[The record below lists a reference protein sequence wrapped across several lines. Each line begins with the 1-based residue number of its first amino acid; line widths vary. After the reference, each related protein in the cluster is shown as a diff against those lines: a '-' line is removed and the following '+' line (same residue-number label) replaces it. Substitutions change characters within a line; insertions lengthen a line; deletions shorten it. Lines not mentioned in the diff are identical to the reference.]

1 MFLLDPDNES
11 VKKNNMTEFDKYVF
25 VPSFKQF
32 AQFVV
37 DSGDDFEK
45 SKYPGV
51 NHWLPYYMS
60 CNPCHPGKI
69 QNILFIFTSNKQYLI

>member
-1 MFLLDPDNES
+1 MLDPDNES
-11 VKKNNMTEFDKYVF
+11 VKEKNMTEFEKYDF

-32 AQFVV
+32 VQFVV
-37 DSGDDFEK
+37 DSGDDFEL

-51 NHWLPYYMS
+51 SHWLPYYMS

-69 QNILFIFTSNKQYLI
+69 QIFYF